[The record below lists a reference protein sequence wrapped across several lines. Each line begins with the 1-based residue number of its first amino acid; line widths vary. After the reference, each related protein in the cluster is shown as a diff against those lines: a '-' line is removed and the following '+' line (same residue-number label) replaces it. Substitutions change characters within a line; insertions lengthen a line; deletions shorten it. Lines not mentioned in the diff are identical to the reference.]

1 MIASQRIPGLN
12 SPDLGDDVGDDHL
25 NTEKVTEETIL
36 QRSDSLAKK
45 RRNPL
50 ASAMGSVNEVI
61 EVKMPKLGDEA
72 GDEVGD
78 DIIILEMIAKQPEA
92 TAKQLSEI
100 SGISQRQ
107 ISRIVKSLRE
117 SGKIISV
124 GSDRKGYWKIKR
136 SDYI

>member
-61 EVKMPKLGDEA
+61 EVKMPKLGDE
-72 GDEVGD
+72 VGD

-107 ISRIVKSLRE
+107 ISRIVKALRE
-117 SGKIISV
+117 SGEITRV